1 MSSSEDRR
9 SGLQQE
15 ASRPSTITRLFRS
28 ATSVIETLLGL
39 AVIAAVLLNFA
50 NIVGRYLLGNA
61 IVGADETLIYLMIG
75 IVFVGIIIV
84 TARDAHLRM
93 SMMADLA
100 PDQFRRWM
108 RRLEWLILALVAG
121 FVSWIATSISLQL
134 QGFGQRSLSANIPMW
149 LPHGI
154 AALGLAAT
162 AAIAVWICL
171 RSNNDDNSG
180 DDT

>member
-1 MSSSEDRR
+1 M
-9 SGLQQE
+9 
-15 ASRPSTITRLFRS
+15 
-28 ATSVIETLLGL
+28 TSVEGRRPPIEGRAGCRSPLLRVLRSTTSLIETLLGL

-50 NIVGRYLLGNA
+50 NIVGRYVLGRA
-61 IVGADETLIYLMIG
+61 IVGADETLIYIMLG
-75 IVFVGIIIV
+75 IVFVGIIVV

-100 PDQFRRWM
+100 PELFRRWL

-121 FVSWIATSISLQL
+121 FVAWIATSISLQL

-149 LPHGI
+149 LPHGVV
-154 AALGLAAT
+154 AFGLAAT
-162 AAIAVWICL
+162 AAIAVWMCL
-171 RSNNDDNSG
+171 RGADDGDNG